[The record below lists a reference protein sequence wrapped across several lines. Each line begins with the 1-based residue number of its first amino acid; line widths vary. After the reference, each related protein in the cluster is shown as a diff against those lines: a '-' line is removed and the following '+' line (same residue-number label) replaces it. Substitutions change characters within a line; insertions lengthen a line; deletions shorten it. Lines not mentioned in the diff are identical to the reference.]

1 MKIRVSY
8 SKLGKIRFTGHRDV
22 AHMWERTMR
31 KAGIAVAM
39 SVGFT
44 PRPKMSFGL
53 ALPTGAESLIEL
65 IDITLDPNSGM
76 TVDDLDSIAD
86 QLSASLPVGMRVTGI
101 RECAGTEVSLQE
113 GVVATT
119 WLMLVAEPV
128 DGPDI
133 ESAIERVNNSAEVL
147 LMRERKGE
155 KHLDNIRPGILELR
169 SADAELMSSLPAD
182 WIGESVGHAV
192 VAVLTT
198 SGRGIRPTELVE
210 VLVPE
215 SDPPINPWDHL
226 NRVLRINQWIE
237 RDGERV
243 DVLTD
248 RPAHTSVSA

>member
-1 MKIRVSY
+1 
-8 SKLGKIRFTGHRDV
+8 
-22 AHMWERTMR
+22 
-31 KAGIAVAM
+31 
-39 SVGFT
+39 
-44 PRPKMSFGL
+44 
-53 ALPTGAESLIEL
+53 
-65 IDITLDPNSGM
+65 
-76 TVDDLDSIAD
+76 
-86 QLSASLPVGMRVTGI
+86 
-101 RECAGTEVSLQE
+101 
-113 GVVATT
+113 
-119 WLMLVAEPV
+119 MLVSEPV

-133 ESAIERVNNSAEVL
+133 QSAIERVNSSAEVL

-210 VLVPE
+210 VLVPG
-215 SDPPINPWDHL
+215 SDPLNDSASNSASNLWDHL

-243 DVLTD
+243 DVLTG
-248 RPAHTSVSA
+248 RPAHPQVCA

>member
-1 MKIRVSY
+1 MKMRVSY

-31 KAGIAVAM
+31 KAGIPVAM

-65 IDITLDPNSGM
+65 IDITLDPDAGV
-76 TVDDLDSIAD
+76 TVEQLDVVAQ
-86 QLSASLPVGMRVTGI
+86 QLSQSLPLGMSVTGI
-101 RECAGTEVSLQE
+101 RECGGNEVSLQE

-119 WLMLVAEPV
+119 WIMLV

-133 ESAIERVNNSAEVL
+133 EAAVERVNSSPEVFL
-147 LMRERKGE
+147 TRERKGE
-155 KHLDNIRPGILELR
+155 KHLDEIRSGILEL
-169 SADAELMSSLPAD
+169 SLADAELMSSVPAD
-182 WIGESVGHAV
+182 WIGESTGRAI

-210 VLVPE
+210 VLVPDC
-215 SDPPINPWDHL
+215 DPWNHL

-243 DVLTD
+243 DVLTGL
-248 RPAHTSVSA
+248 PAHPQVCA

>member
-1 MKIRVSY
+1 
-8 SKLGKIRFTGHRDV
+8 
-22 AHMWERTMR
+22 
-31 KAGIAVAM
+31 M
-39 SVGFT
+39 S
-44 PRPKMSFGL
+44 
-53 ALPTGAESLIEL
+53 
-65 IDITLDPNSGM
+65 
-76 TVDDLDSIAD
+76 
-86 QLSASLPVGMRVTGI
+86 VTGI

-119 WLMLVAEPV
+119 WIMLVAEP
-128 DGPDI
+128 DGGPDI
-133 ESAIERVNNSAEVL
+133 ASAIERVNNSAEVL
-147 LMRERKGE
+147 LSRERKGE

-182 WIGESVGHAV
+182 WIGESVGHAI

-243 DVLTD
+243 DVLTG
-248 RPAHTSVSA
+248 RAAHTSVSA

>member
-1 MKIRVSY
+1 MKMRVSY

-31 KAGIAVAM
+31 KAGIPVAM

-65 IDITLDPNSGM
+65 IDITLDPDAGV
-76 TVDDLDSIAD
+76 TVEQLDVVAQ
-86 QLSASLPVGMRVTGI
+86 QLSQSLPLGMSVTGI
-101 RECAGTEVSLQE
+101 RECGGNEVSLQE

-119 WLMLVAEPV
+119 WIMLV

-133 ESAIERVNNSAEVL
+133 EAAVERVNSSSEVFL
-147 LMRERKGE
+147 TRERKGE
-155 KHLDNIRPGILELR
+155 KHLDEIRSGILEL
-169 SADAELMSSLPAD
+169 SLADAELMSSVPAD
-182 WIGESVGHAV
+182 WIGESTGRAI

-210 VLVPE
+210 VLVPDC
-215 SDPPINPWDHL
+215 DPWNHL

-243 DVLTD
+243 DVLTGL
-248 RPAHTSVSA
+248 PAHPQVCA

>member
-1 MKIRVSY
+1 MKMRVSY

-31 KAGIAVAM
+31 KAGIPVAM

-65 IDITLDPNSGM
+65 IDITLDPDAGV
-76 TVDDLDSIAD
+76 TVEQLDVVAQ
-86 QLSASLPVGMRVTGI
+86 QLSQSLPLGISVTGI
-101 RECAGTEVSLQE
+101 RECGGNEVSLQE

-119 WLMLVAEPV
+119 WIMLV

-133 ESAIERVNNSAEVL
+133 EAAVERVNSSSEVFL
-147 LMRERKGE
+147 TRERKGE
-155 KHLDNIRPGILELR
+155 KHLDEIRSGILEL
-169 SADAELMSSLPAD
+169 SLADAELMSSVPAD
-182 WIGESVGHAV
+182 WIGESTGRAI

-210 VLVPE
+210 VLVPDC
-215 SDPPINPWDHL
+215 DPWNHL

-243 DVLTD
+243 DVLTGL
-248 RPAHTSVSA
+248 PAHPQVCA

>member
-1 MKIRVSY
+1 
-8 SKLGKIRFTGHRDV
+8 
-22 AHMWERTMR
+22 
-31 KAGIAVAM
+31 M
-39 SVGFT
+39 S
-44 PRPKMSFGL
+44 
-53 ALPTGAESLIEL
+53 
-65 IDITLDPNSGM
+65 
-76 TVDDLDSIAD
+76 
-86 QLSASLPVGMRVTGI
+86 VTGI

-210 VLVPE
+210 VLVSG
-215 SDPPINPWDHL
+215 SDPLINPWDHL

-243 DVLTD
+243 DVLTG
-248 RPAHTSVSA
+248 RPAHPQVCA